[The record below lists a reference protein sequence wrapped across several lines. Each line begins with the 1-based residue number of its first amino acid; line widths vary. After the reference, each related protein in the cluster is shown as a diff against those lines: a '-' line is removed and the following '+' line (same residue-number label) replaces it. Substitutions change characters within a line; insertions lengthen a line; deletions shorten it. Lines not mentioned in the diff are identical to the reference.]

1 MEWAETNIT
10 LLIKERC
17 TDVMLKAMSIL
28 DGLTSYNMKIL
39 GRPTWQNIPTK
50 QIPILLL
57 KLHLSDEFF
66 ELKEF

>member
-1 MEWAETNIT
+1 MHKRNAQSN
-10 LLIKERC
+10 
-17 TDVMLKAMSIL
+17 DIL